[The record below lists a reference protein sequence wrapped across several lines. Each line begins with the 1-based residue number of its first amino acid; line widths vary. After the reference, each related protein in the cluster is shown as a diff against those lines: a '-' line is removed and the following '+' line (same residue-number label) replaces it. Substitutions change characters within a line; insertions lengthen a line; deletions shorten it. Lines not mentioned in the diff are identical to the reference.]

1 MWFEVGGDPEVTAA
15 MHSLKVLIADD
26 HRLMLAGI
34 RRALDQSGTVDVVGE
49 VMSGA
54 QVLPA
59 VGRVEPDVV
68 LLDIRMP
75 DLDGFACLS
84 RIRARHPQL
93 PVVML
98 STYADP
104 EHIERARELGA
115 NAYIVKSV
123 DPIDLVALL
132 HEIVATDAFSVHGL
146 PGAQDTNGPDTLS
159 EREVCVLRAL
169 VRGLSNRDIGKELWV
184 TEQTVKFHLRNIY
197 RKLEISSRTEAA
209 RYAYEHLLADAPQ
222 AASPL

>member
-1 MWFEVGGDPEVTAA
+1 

-34 RRALDQSGTVDVVGE
+34 RRALGHSGTIDVVGE

-59 VGRVEPDVV
+59 VAQAEPDVV

-104 EHIERARELGA
+104 EHVERARELGA

-123 DPIDLVALL
+123 DPIDLAALL
-132 HEIVATDAFSVHGL
+132 HLIVGDASFSVHGM
-146 PGAQDTNGPDTLS
+146 PGPPAADGADALS
-159 EREVCVLRAL
+159 EREICVLRAL
-169 VRGLSNRDIGKELWV
+169 ARGLSNREIGKELWV
-184 TEQTVKFHLRNIY
+184 TEQTIKFHLRNIY

-209 RYAYEHLLADAPQ
+209 RYAYEQLLGDAPQ
-222 AASPL
+222 AVSAL